1 MSCSL
6 SASIGRFTYLQK
18 INCYGF
24 QNHYGTVLGPPRAF
38 TKANYHFDMRLAALS
53 VVMLVTMAN
62 PSTGI
67 LITSGQADYAYENKT
82 AKQVQPPPPPSPS
95 VRTNAH

>member
-1 MSCSL
+1 MYIFHL
-6 SASIGRFTYLQK
+6 FKTTTGTPELT
-18 INCYGF
+18 
-24 QNHYGTVLGPPRAF
+24 GTVPYLLTCGPPRAF

-53 VVMLVTMAN
+53 VVMLVTVAN

>member
-1 MSCSL
+1 
-6 SASIGRFTYLQK
+6 
-18 INCYGF
+18 
-24 QNHYGTVLGPPRAF
+24 
-38 TKANYHFDMRLAALS
+38 MRLAALS